1 MRKVLCVIGI
11 ASSGLIWLLIMA
23 CCVVAGRSDE
33 AERKSLEGN
42 NDDENW
48 R

>member
-1 MRKVLCVIGI
+1 MSKALYLIGI
-11 ASSGLIWLLIMA
+11 AAAGLIGLLMV

>member
-1 MRKVLCVIGI
+1 MSKVLCMIGI
-11 ASSGLIWLLIMA
+11 TAAGLIGLLMA

-33 AERKSLEGN
+33 ADGKSLEEN
-42 NDDENW
+42 NDDRNW